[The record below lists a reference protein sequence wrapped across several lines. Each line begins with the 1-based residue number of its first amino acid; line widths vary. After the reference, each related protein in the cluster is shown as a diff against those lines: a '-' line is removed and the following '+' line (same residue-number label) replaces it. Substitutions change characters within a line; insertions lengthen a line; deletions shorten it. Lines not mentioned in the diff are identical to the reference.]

1 MPCLVQPCQNSSQLP
16 EYRLASSLYTDSLA
30 LAEQF
35 CEVASVDCVDS
46 TRLDAVR
53 TAVFEDRIIRV
64 FSEQQSLHQ
73 GDQEEGRKT

>member
-16 EYRLASSLYTDSLA
+16 EYRLTSSLYTDSLA

-35 CEVASVDCVDS
+35 CEVASVDCGDCVDS

-64 FSEQQSLHQ
+64 FLEQQSLHQ
-73 GDQEEGRKT
+73 GD